1 MQIIYDLNFL
11 FLAEVEK
18 EFPGDRGRLARMSL
32 IEEGFPKAVRMAH
45 LAVIGSHKVNGVAAL
60 HSDLVQSDLF
70 PDFVEFF
77 GRDHFTNVTN
87 GVTPR
92 RWLLECNPPL
102 AKLITETLGSQKWV
116 THLDELAGLRKY
128 AKDKAF
134 KKKWA
139 AAKQVNRDR
148 LCDYI
153 ESTLG
158 ITVNRHA
165 LIDIQV
171 KVCCSLRLGVCFVRT
186 RAS

>member
-1 MQIIYDLNFL
+1 MQLIYDINAI
-11 FLAEVEK
+11 FLAEVENQ
-18 EFPGDRGRLARMSL
+18 FPGDRGRIARMSL

-45 LAVIGSHKVNGVAAL
+45 LAVIGSHRVNGVAAL

-92 RWLLECNPPL
+92 RWLYEANPSL
-102 AKLITETLGSQKWV
+102 SNLITQTLDSEKWV
-116 THLDELAGLRKY
+116 THLDELAGLRRY
-128 AKDKAF
+128 AKDAKF
-134 KKKWA
+134 KQQWKKI
-139 AAKQVNRDR
+139 KQGNRDR

-153 ESTLG
+153 ETTLG

-165 LIDIQV
+165 LVDIQV
-171 KVCCSLRLGVCFVRT
+171 KVSARPQGDRLK
-186 RAS
+186 